1 MSALL
6 VKGVP
11 DPWKERLKEMAG
23 QHRRSVNQEVLT
35 LLGVFL
41 ERHSVPA
48 PKKLYRFKSPL
59 TEEYLSKAKRE
70 GRL

>member
-11 DPWKERLKEMAG
+11 DAWKLRLKEMAG

-41 ERHSVPA
+41 EKHSVPA
-48 PKKLYRFKSPL
+48 PKKLFKFKAPL
-59 TEEYLSKAKRE
+59 TENYLAEAKRE